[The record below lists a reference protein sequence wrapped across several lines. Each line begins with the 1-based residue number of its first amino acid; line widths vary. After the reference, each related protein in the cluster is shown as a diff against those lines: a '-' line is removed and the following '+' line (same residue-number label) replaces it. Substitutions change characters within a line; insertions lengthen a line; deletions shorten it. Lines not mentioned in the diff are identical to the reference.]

1 MSSNSITIE
10 LPMNQ
15 MLTWARRLP
24 VEQKL
29 ELWRTLGKDLDK
41 TIDQRFHE
49 ALEVCWTANQQ
60 FTEEEVMAD
69 VDQAI
74 AEVRAARRA
83 AGRS

>member
-1 MSSNSITIE
+1 MSSNSITLE
-10 LPMNQ
+10 LPMSQ

-29 ELWRTLGKDLDK
+29 ELARALNQDLNK
-41 TIDQRFHE
+41 ATEQRFRQSLAE
-49 ALEVCWTANQQ
+49 IRAANQQ
-60 FTEEEVMAD
+60 YSEEEVMAD

-83 AGRS
+83 SRGS

>member
-29 ELWRTLGKDLDK
+29 ELARALNQDLNK
-41 TIDQRFHE
+41 ATEQRFRQSLAE
-49 ALEVCWTANQQ
+49 IRAANQQ
-60 FTEEEVMAD
+60 YSEEEVMAD

-83 AGRS
+83 SRGS

>member
-10 LPMNQ
+10 LPMSQ

-29 ELWRTLGKDLDK
+29 ELARALNQDLNK
-41 TIDQRFHE
+41 ATEQRFRQSLAE
-49 ALEVCWTANQQ
+49 IRAANQQ
-60 FTEEEVMAD
+60 YSEEEVMAD

-83 AGRS
+83 SRGS

>member
-10 LPMNQ
+10 LPMSQ

-29 ELWRTLGKDLDK
+29 ELARALNQDLNK
-41 TIDQRFHE
+41 ATEQRFRQSLAE
-49 ALEVCWTANQQ
+49 IRAANQQ
-60 FTEEEVMAD
+60 YSEEEVMAD

-83 AGRS
+83 AGGS